1 MGRKSRKASQ
11 VSDEEEEKCA
21 VGWRVVSED
30 PAIHSRVYMVE
41 DAADAARKAFRDWK
55 AMECVILRS
64 VISGQEEFFQ
74 RNQVISAGHS
84 KARDKSRRKERQFKS
99 SLFSD
104 DF

>member
-1 MGRKSRKASQ
+1 VCCGLESRIGRPRYPQ
-11 VSDEEEEKCA
+11 Q
-21 VGWRVVSED
+21 GL
-30 PAIHSRVYMVE
+30 HVE